1 MSPKVTKILIA
12 AAVTVTVSLLAA
24 APADARDWRQSVQRH
39 YSAAEQAKYTPK
51 GDNPQWGFTLDNVVN
66 DMAWRARTSSMLRSL
81 PKPGIQADSV
91 QPANQLADRPEP
103 PRLRFSF

>member
-1 MSPKVTKILIA
+1 MSTKLTKVLSA
-12 AAVTVTVSLLAA
+12 AALAATASLVAA

-39 YSAAEQAKYTPK
+39 YSAAEEAKYTPK
-51 GDNPQWGFTLDNVVN
+51 GDNPQWDFNLATVMN
-66 DMAWRARTSSMLRSL
+66 DMQWRSRTASMLRDL
-81 PKPGIQADSV
+81 PKPGDKPRGA

>member
-1 MSPKVTKILIA
+1 MSPKSTKLLS
-12 AAVTVTVSLLAA
+12 AAVLAATVSLLAA

-39 YSAAEQAKYTPK
+39 YSATEEAKYTPR
-51 GDNPQWGFTLDNVVN
+51 GDNPQWGFTLDTVVN
-66 DMAWRARTSSMLRSL
+66 DMEWRARTSSMLRTL
-81 PKPGIQADSV
+81 PKPGTQPHSA